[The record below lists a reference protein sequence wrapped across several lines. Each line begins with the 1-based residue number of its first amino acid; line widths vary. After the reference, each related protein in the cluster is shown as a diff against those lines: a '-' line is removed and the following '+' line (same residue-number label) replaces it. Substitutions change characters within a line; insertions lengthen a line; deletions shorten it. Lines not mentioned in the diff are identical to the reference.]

1 MPGLLTSIHEPALS
15 RAAARAVVEVGQSAL
30 PYLVTATEA
39 APAEELPALLQLLAQ
54 VAPGRLANYVAT
66 FLGATEAPVRYAAM
80 VALGNLP
87 DPRSEA
93 ELLARL
99 DSDDPREAML
109 AILALG
115 RIQSADAF
123 EALAPRVGRGDRRA
137 QYALAGAITEYNL
150 RQGPVVEIVKR
161 MVREGLPFSSGA
173 LESAVNAGAVTGE
186 DVLSALRSA
195 GIPETQKLRL
205 VAAIGRLDAG
215 AAAPLLLAVLRSNP
229 GEPVLAG
236 AAVALTRHEF
246 AAREDIAELILEP
259 ATREAGLAVLARMQ
273 DPRALMPVL
282 RRIAPTLETDAGLR
296 DALRGLGDLVLGPL
310 IDVLSENWDLAGLS
324 LLWQLTE
331 LLEPSAP

>member
-1 MPGLLTSIHEPALS
+1 M
-15 RAAARAVVEVGQSAL
+15 AA
-30 PYLVTATEA
+30 
-39 APAEELPALLQLLAQ
+39 
-54 VAPGRLANYVAT
+54 
-66 FLGATEAPVRYAAM
+66 
-80 VALGNLP
+80 
-87 DPRSEA
+87 
-93 ELLARL
+93 
-99 DSDDPREAML
+99 
-109 AILALG
+109 
-115 RIQSADAF
+115 
-123 EALAPRVGRGDRRA
+123 
-137 QYALAGAITEYNL
+137 
-150 RQGPVVEIVKR
+150 
-161 MVREGLPFSSGA
+161 
-173 LESAVNAGAVTGE
+173 
-186 DVLSALRSA
+186 LSALRSA

-215 AAAPLLLAVLRSNP
+215 AAAPLLLAVLRSKP

-236 AAVALTRHEF
+236 AAAALTRHEF

-331 LLEPSAP
+331 LLEPGAP